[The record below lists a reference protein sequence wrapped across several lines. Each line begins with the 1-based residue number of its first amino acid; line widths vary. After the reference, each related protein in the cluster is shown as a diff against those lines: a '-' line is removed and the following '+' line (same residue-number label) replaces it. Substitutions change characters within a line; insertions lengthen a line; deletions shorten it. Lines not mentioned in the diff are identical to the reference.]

1 MNILVT
7 IKTEAERALSDLDA
21 AIKEFGK
28 LKKATDKNSQVVKCN
43 QLLSRCKNQVDS
55 YKLEL
60 RGPQIPEDQKPA
72 LREELS
78 QLQTTMKKL
87 IAELD
92 YCKME
97 HKKGQLVGANPQQ
110 QEDQAIQDVE
120 TLETAQLVG
129 DRIQDKT
136 AASLGRSKQQAVEAR
151 EIAVQIEATLAEH
164 EEKLEGIGKEL
175 DDMQFN
181 IKRSKKLVSR
191 MARQAANDRCI
202 QIICVLITSALIIL
216 IVIYAIHFGE
226 DGTPQV
232 YIGQQ

>member
-97 HKKGQLVGANPQQ
+97 HKKRTVGRGQSSAAGRPGHTRCGN
-110 QEDQAIQDVE
+110 IGNSTIGWGQDSG
-120 TLETAQLVG
+120 Q
-129 DRIQDKT
+129 
-136 AASLGRSKQQAVEAR
+136 
-151 EIAVQIEATLAEH
+151 
-164 EEKLEGIGKEL
+164 
-175 DDMQFN
+175 
-181 IKRSKKLVSR
+181 
-191 MARQAANDRCI
+191 DRCI
-202 QIICVLITSALIIL
+202 
-216 IVIYAIHFGE
+216 FGSN
-226 DGTPQV
+226 
-232 YIGQQ
+232 